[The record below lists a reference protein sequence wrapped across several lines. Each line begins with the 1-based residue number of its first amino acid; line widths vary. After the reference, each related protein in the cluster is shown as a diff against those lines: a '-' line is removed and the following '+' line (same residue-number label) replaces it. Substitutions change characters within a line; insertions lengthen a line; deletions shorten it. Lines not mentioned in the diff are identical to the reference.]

1 MSNATSR
8 VKSAKEPA
16 PQLTNALDT
25 SAQKNFPFGVAPR
38 HELSMALR
46 RAYMRLHR
54 DTCARC
60 AEENITADQF
70 VLMNVVNS
78 AGSAKQSTLV
88 ELVDSDA
95 NTISAMLRRLQ
106 HRGLICREKHPV
118 DLRAN
123 TVQLTEKGSQLLA
136 ILEQKTMANR
146 SDMEH
151 AFSPEEL
158 ENLISLLRRLATHSH
173 HDDSE

>member
-1 MSNATSR
+1 
-8 VKSAKEPA
+8 
-16 PQLTNALDT
+16 
-25 SAQKNFPFGVAPR
+25 
-38 HELSMALR
+38 MALR

-95 NTISAMLRRLQ
+95 NTISAMLKRLQ
-106 HRGLICREKHPV
+106 HRGLIHRDQHPI
-118 DLRAN
+118 DLRAKM
-123 TVQLTEKGSQLLA
+123 VQLTEKGAQLLA
-136 ILEQKTMANR
+136 VLEQKTVQNR

-151 AFSPEEL
+151 AFTADEL
-158 ENLISLLRRLATHSH
+158 EQLIVLLRRLATHSQ
-173 HDDSE
+173 DISE

>member
-1 MSNATSR
+1 M
-8 VKSAKEPA
+8 
-16 PQLTNALDT
+16 TNAIPRLKSENESLASSSSQNT
-25 SAQKNFPFGVAPR
+25 NPYGVAPR

-106 HRGLICREKHPV
+106 HRGLIRREKHPV

-123 TVQLTEKGSQLLA
+123 TVQLTEKGAQLLA
-136 ILEQKTMANR
+136 VLEHKTSQNR

-151 AFSPEEL
+151 AFTPSEL
-158 ENLISLLRRLATHSH
+158 DQLISLLRRLASHSN
-173 HDDSE
+173 EVPE

>member
-1 MSNATSR
+1 M
-8 VKSAKEPA
+8 
-16 PQLTNALDT
+16 TNASPTRKSPNKKL
-25 SAQKNFPFGVAPR
+25 AQPPVTDENKPYGIAPR

-78 AGSAKQSTLV
+78 VGSAKQSTLV

-106 HRGLICREKHPV
+106 HRGLIRREKHPV

-123 TVQLTEKGSQLLA
+123 TVQLTEKGLNLLSV
-136 ILEQKTMANR
+136 LECKTMQNR
-146 SDMEH
+146 SDMERT
-151 AFSPEEL
+151 FTPDEL
-158 ENLISLLRRLATHSH
+158 QQLISLLRRLATHSPEV
-173 HDDSE
+173 ST

>member
-1 MSNATSR
+1 MTNATPR
-8 VKSAKEPA
+8 IKPAEPVA
-16 PQLTNALDT
+16 ENPDNPST
-25 SAQKNFPFGVAPR
+25 SSQKANPYGVAPR

-106 HRGLICREKHPV
+106 HRGLIRREKHPV

-136 ILEQKTMANR
+136 VLEQKTMQNR

-151 AFSPEEL
+151 AFTPAEL
-158 ENLISLLRRLATHSH
+158 EQLISLLRRLASHSH
-173 HDDSE
+173 EVPE

>member
-1 MSNATSR
+1 MTNTTS
-8 VKSAKEPA
+8 VKKPALEPDT
-16 PQLTNALDT
+16 QYLDIQEN
-25 SAQKNFPFGVAPR
+25 SPFGIAPR

-54 DTCARC
+54 DICSQCAD
-60 AEENITADQF
+60 ENITADQF
-70 VLMNVVNS
+70 VLMNVVKS
-78 AGSAKQSTLV
+78 AGSTKQSTLV

-106 HRGLICREKHPV
+106 HRGLVRREKHPV

-123 TVQLTEKGSQLLA
+123 AVQLTDKGARLLA
-136 ILEQKTMANR
+136 VLEQKTMQNR

-151 AFSPEEL
+151 AFSAAEL
-158 ENLISLLRRLATHSH
+158 EQLISLLRRLAAHSP
-173 HDDSE
+173 DIPE

>member
-1 MSNATSR
+1 
-8 VKSAKEPA
+8 
-16 PQLTNALDT
+16 
-25 SAQKNFPFGVAPR
+25 
-38 HELSMALR
+38 MALR

-88 ELVDSDA
+88 EMVDSDA

-106 HRGLICREKHPV
+106 HRGLIRREKHPI

-123 TVQLTEKGSQLLA
+123 TVELTEKGAQLLA
-136 ILEQKTMANR
+136 VLEQKTMQNR
-146 SDMEH
+146 SDMER
-151 AFSPEEL
+151 AFTTAEL
-158 ENLISLLRRLATHSH
+158 EQLISLLRRLATHSP
-173 HDDSE
+173 DDSQ